1 MTHQTRE
8 EELRAASV
16 GELRP
21 HDAPIVLAEYDPGWA
36 ALYER
41 EAARIQRVLG
51 DPVRLLEHVG
61 STSVPGLAAK
71 PRIDILL
78 IVPDSAD
85 EPAYVPAMEAAGYVL
100 RIREPGW
107 YEHRVFKGPDTDVN
121 KHVFSP
127 GCPEIAR
134 MLMFRDWLRTH
145 DADQARYEAAK
156 RDLARRTWRHV
167 QGYAD
172 AKTAVVESILT
183 AAGAPGPWQPP
194 EG

>member
-1 MTHQTRE
+1 MTDQARDEAIRT
-8 EELRAASV
+8 ATV
-16 GELRP
+16 GELQP
-21 HDAPIVLAEYDPGWA
+21 HDASIVLAEYDPGWPR
-36 ALYER
+36 LYDR
-41 EAARIQRVLG
+41 EAARIQSALG
-51 DPVRLLEHVG
+51 DRVRLLEHVG
-61 STSVPGLAAK
+61 STAVPGLVAK
-71 PRIDILL
+71 SRIDVLL

-121 KHVFSP
+121 VHVFSP

-145 DADQARYEAAK
+145 DADRSRYGAAK
-156 RDLARRTWRHV
+156 RDLARSTWHYV
-167 QGYAD
+167 QDYAD
-172 AKTAVVESILT
+172 AKTAVVESILA
-183 AAGAPGPWQPP
+183 AAGAPGPWRPP

>member
-1 MTHQTRE
+1 MRDQARD
-8 EELRAASV
+8 EELRAATV

-21 HDAPIVLAEYDPGWA
+21 HDAPIVLAEYDPGWP

-41 EAARIQRVLG
+41 EAARIRSTLG
-51 DPVRLLEHVG
+51 DRVRLVEHVG

-85 EPAYVPAMEAAGYVL
+85 EPAYVPALEAVGYVL
-100 RIREPGW
+100 RIREPEW
-107 YEHRVFKGPDTDVN
+107 YQHRVFKGPDSDVN
-121 KHVFSP
+121 VHVFSP

-134 MLMFRDWLRTH
+134 MVMFRDWLRMH
-145 DADQARYEAAK
+145 DADRARYEAAK
-156 RDLARRTWRHV
+156 RDLAHRTWRHV
-167 QGYAD
+167 QDYAD

-183 AAGAPGPWQPP
+183 AAGAPGPWHPP